1 MNSNFYWIY
10 SHFHDDDTKRIFE
23 ILPLHLHDYF
33 YSLVQMA
40 DEGLKELYDLS
51 DESDMDDDEPND
63 PYIIMDNNREITNDV
78 DMCEGI
84 N

>member
-10 SHFHDDDTKRIFE
+10 SNFHDENTKRIFE
-23 ILPLHLHDYF
+23 ILPLHLHDHF
-33 YSLVQMA
+33 YSLVQLA
-40 DEGLKELYDLS
+40 DVGLKELYDLS
-51 DESDMDDDEPND
+51 DESDIDDEPYD
-63 PYIIMDNNREITNDV
+63 PYIIMDNNREITYDA